1 MEFLGK
7 NTEKYETV
15 LVPLEEEIIK
25 ADKDNNENIVAIS
38 CKTNFIVSARFMAN
52 LQDSL
57 SNLVDNLAKEFSKL
71 TVKIPIAFLNMTV
84 SMTT

>member
-1 MEFLGK
+1 M
-7 NTEKYETV
+7 
-15 LVPLEEEIIK
+15 VPIEEEIIK

-71 TVKIPIAFLNMTV
+71 AVKIPIAFLNMTV

>member
-1 MEFLGK
+1 M
-7 NTEKYETV
+7 
-15 LVPLEEEIIK
+15 VPIEEEIIK

-38 CKTNFIVSARFMAN
+38 CKPNFIVSARFMAN

-57 SNLVDNLAKEFSKL
+57 SNLVDLAKEFSKL